1 MNFINF
7 YVAVRFILSLYTIT
21 FTVIQTYCIMATGT
35 GNLSSDITMES
46 LMSKIRTL
54 KVELTAIQGH
64 EGLQNL
70 SLDKCDW
77 ERTTQSHLPSM
88 SRAYNTKI
96 GYFRNLLGE
105 NFQAWRSQFQVII
118 KFNRWSNEE
127 AKSMVYTYMKYRR
140 THHAHAQKQRQRGIS
155 AADSDEDSQ
164 FGLSKRSKLI

>member
-1 MNFINF
+1 MNFINY

-70 SLDKCDW
+70 SLDKRDW
-77 ERTTQSHLPSM
+77 ERTTHKPS
-88 SRAYNTKI
+88 I
-96 GYFRNLLGE
+96 D
-105 NFQAWRSQFQVII
+105 VP
-118 KFNRWSNEE
+118 
-127 AKSMVYTYMKYRR
+127 
-140 THHAHAQKQRQRGIS
+140 
-155 AADSDEDSQ
+155 
-164 FGLSKRSKLI
+164 GL